1 MAQHPR
7 AHPLKERMSSDPFT
21 LQIIRNYLVAT
32 GQEMVDTTVRTAYSP
47 TFAEGHDF
55 SCALFDADGR
65 MVIQSRGIG
74 VHLGSLVGAMKAIR
88 ARYDTFADGDV
99 VMTNNPYLATHQPDC
114 VVCRPMFYHGRHV
127 GFAVNIGHWTDIGG
141 MAPGGCAGTA
151 THVVQEG
158 LIIPICKLYAGG
170 QLNAEL
176 RDFILE
182 NVRLPEDDWGDLQS
196 QIAATRAAEARIRVL
211 MDRYGCKAVLEGMQ
225 EATRYSR
232 QRFLARMAAI
242 PDGRYT
248 ASDVMEDDGVTNRR
262 YDIVVTIDKRS
273 DRIVVDFTGT
283 SPQAPTPVNA
293 TITSTRAAVYAALL
307 ALVDPTLPANAG
319 VFETIDVIAP
329 EGTIVNAR
337 RPAPVFG
344 CTFEISKRV
353 PEAILKAFADTVP
366 DRVGAGSFC
375 SGNNLSARFIDPAT
389 GDESLWYNFY
399 EGGQG
404 ATARGDGNSA
414 LYFWAGTALNQPIEV
429 WEHKYPVLVER
440 YALIPDSGG
449 NGRHRGGLGTIH
461 EIRLRADHFV
471 SGLGDRHRVPPWG
484 VKGGEPGRVNRW
496 SLRRDG
502 STRELQ
508 AVFDLPSPSKFY
520 NLPLKAGDVLIIE
533 TGGGGGFG
541 PASSREPRAIDRD
554 LREGYV
560 TPAERRQQAAA

>member
-1 MAQHPR
+1 
-7 AHPLKERMSSDPFT
+7 
-21 LQIIRNYLVAT
+21 
-32 GQEMVDTTVRTAYSP
+32 
-47 TFAEGHDF
+47 
-55 SCALFDADGR
+55 
-65 MVIQSRGIG
+65 
-74 VHLGSLVGAMKAIR
+74 
-88 ARYDTFADGDV
+88 
-99 VMTNNPYLATHQPDC
+99 
-114 VVCRPMFYHGRHV
+114 MFYRDTLI
-127 GFAVNIGHWTDIGG
+127 GFAINRGHWTDIGG

-170 QLNAEL
+170 QLNLEL

-196 QIAATRAAEARIRVL
+196 QIAATCAAESRIRVL
-211 MDRYGCKAVLEGMQ
+211 MDRYGCEAVLDGMQ
-225 EATRYSR
+225 EAIRYSK
-232 QRFLARMAAI
+232 QRFLARLAAI

-248 ASDVMEDDGVTNRR
+248 AGDVMEDDGVTDRR
-262 YDIVVTIDKRS
+262 YDIAVAIEKGPDGIT
-273 DRIVVDFTGT
+273 VDFTGT
-283 SPQAPTPVNA
+283 SVQAPTPVNA
-293 TITSTRAAVYAALL
+293 TITSTRAAVYAAVL

-319 VFETIDVIAP
+319 VFETIEVIAP

-353 PEAILKAFADTVP
+353 PEAILKAFAATIP
-366 DRVGAGSFC
+366 ERASAGSFC
-375 SGNNLSARFIDPAT
+375 SGNNLSARFNDPAT

-404 ATARGDGNSA
+404 ATARADGNNA

-449 NGRHRGGLGTIH
+449 GGAHRGGLGTVH

-484 VKGGEPGRVNRW
+484 INGGEPGRVNRW

-508 AVFDLPSPSKFY
+508 AVFQLPSPSKFY
-520 NLPLKAGDVLIIE
+520 NLPLKSGDVLIIE

-541 PASSREPRAIDRD
+541 PAASRDQSAHERD
-554 LREGYV
+554 VREGYV
-560 TPAERRQQAAA
+560 TAGPREPA